1 MSDVQVPARVAA
13 TGIAGGLF
21 LMTVFTLAW
30 VANTFSAWPASAA
43 WVTMGAA
50 LIAGACFVTRA
61 AQLLGSQRRFPTE
74 LSDADK
80 MRRRSSGRAFGL
92 VFAAEGLAI
101 WLALTLLGAT
111 GHTDYNLPVV
121 VLIVGLHFYPM
132 ARIFERRIDTYLAT
146 WTCVVGLVGVVALV
160 TTDLPVRQVWA
171 AAAVGAAL
179 ATATY
184 GAYMVRLAGH
194 LLGDASAA
202 PRRGWRR

>member
-1 MSDVQVPARVAA
+1 MP
-13 TGIAGGLF
+13 
-21 LMTVFTLAW
+21 
-30 VANTFSAWPASAA
+30 
-43 WVTMGAA
+43 
-50 LIAGACFVTRA
+50 TRCV
-61 AQLLGSQRRFPTE
+61 
-74 LSDADK
+74 D
-80 MRRRSSGRAFGL
+80 
-92 VFAAEGLAI
+92 
-101 WLALTLLGAT
+101 GAT
-111 GHTDYNLPVV
+111 SHTDYNLPVV